1 MKKLCLLSDLTPG
14 QTATVKALNSHGA
27 LRRRMLDM
35 GLIEGT
41 KISCELK
48 SPFGDP
54 AAFKIRGAVIS
65 LRNEDS
71 GKVIVLC
78 E

>member
-1 MKKLCLLSDLTPG
+1 MKNLCPLSDIKPG
-14 QTATVKALNSHGA
+14 QSAFIKDLGAQGA
-27 LRRRMLDM
+27 LRRRLLDM

-54 AAFKIRGAVIS
+54 AAFKIRGTVVSI
-65 LRNEDS
+65 RNEDS
-71 GKVIVLC
+71 KKITVLC